1 MMNRFEQLMNIAKK
15 NNGMITSKQVDEHGI
30 HRQYLSELVKRGQ
43 LEKSERGVYT
53 LVDSF
58 EDRLFSLQSRF
69 SKGIYSHGTALYLH
83 RMTDRTP
90 LKYTMTFPASYNV
103 KNAQNHGVDTY
114 RTNRKFHSIG
124 IVDAQTD
131 NHHIVRVYSVE
142 RTLCDLVRG
151 ACKMNKEDVVNAFKE
166 YSKRNDKDLNALF
179 KYAALFKVESTIRG
193 YMEVLI

>member
-1 MMNRFEQLMNIAKK
+1 MNRSEQLMNIAKK

-30 HRQYLSELVKRGQ
+30 HRQYLRELVRRGR
-43 LEKSERGVYT
+43 LEKTERGVYT
-53 LVDSF
+53 VVDSF

-69 SKGIYSHGTALYLH
+69 SKGVYSHGTALYLH

-90 LKYTMTFPASYNV
+90 LKYTMTFPASYNIT
-103 KNAQNHGVDTY
+103 NAQNHGVDTY
-114 RTNRKFHSIG
+114 RTNRQFYNIG
-124 IVDAQTD
+124 VDFAKTD

-142 RTLCDLVRG
+142 RTLCDIVRG

-179 KYAALFKVESTIRG
+179 KYAVLFKVESRIRK